1 MSQRALRQAGASS
14 APSAPRRR
22 PRPNAVNTPPPA
34 TTGEALAREARWLAD
49 TAAAFSLF
57 GLALEAPPAQAIA
70 QAERAPMWSPSRA
83 RKFPRMERRGVHIP
97 PRLAISLLPA
107 FDWIVI
113 ALAAEFAARWGYGA
127 GLGELALGQAGSL
140 IAAALSLKA
149 GLWLTE
155 TYRVAPAR
163 LRPERG
169 VGGLAL
175 GAILGLAVAT
185 FAAPDARTAGALA
198 ALLPFAAMLM
208 AGLHAAL
215 AVWIKAAHRRG
226 LFSETV
232 VVIGATEAAQRFI
245 ARAQRTGDV
254 RVVALAD
261 DRYARGGEAAAG
273 DVASLIAWAG
283 LPHVDRIVI
292 ALSHKAEARVR
303 DVIERLQASPNRVDL
318 LLDFDV
324 HSVHGV
330 AAEKLNGVAVACV
343 SGRPACRRR
352 ALVKRALDL
361 ALGTLLLTLLA
372 APMLGIALA
381 IKHDSK
387 GSVLF
392 RQRRHGFNN
401 RPFTLLK
408 FRSLEIGG
416 GGPTRVGAFLRRYGL
431 DELPQLINVLK
442 GEMSLVGPRPH
453 AVGMRTG
460 ARAPETI
467 VAAYAQRH
475 RVKPGITGWAQI
487 NGARGG
493 VKTPAALR
501 QRVKLD
507 LDYVAKASLWMDLGI
522 IARTPAAMWT
532 GGGAR

>member
-1 MSQRALRQAGASS
+1 MSQRALSQAGAKP
-14 APSAPRRR
+14 APPAPRRR
-22 PRPNAVNTPPPA
+22 PRPNVVKTPPASPDS
-34 TTGEALAREARWLAD
+34 ALQREARWLAD

-57 GLALEAPPAQAIA
+57 GLALEAPSATRLNLEHSP
-70 QAERAPMWSPSRA
+70 SPSRA
-83 RKFPRMERRGVHIP
+83 DAQQRKFPRLDRRGAHIP
-97 PRLAISLLPA
+97 PRLALGLAPA
-107 FDWIVI
+107 FDWIII

-127 GLGELALGQAGSL
+127 GLGDLTLGQAGSL
-140 IAAALSLKA
+140 IAAALSLKV

-169 VGGLAL
+169 IGGLAL
-175 GAILGLAVAT
+175 GAILGLGVAS
-185 FAAPDARTAGALA
+185 FAAPDARSAGALA
-198 ALLPFAAMLM
+198 AILPFAAMLM

-215 AVWIKAAHRRG
+215 AIWIAAAHRRG

-232 VVIGATEAAQRFI
+232 AVVGATEAAQRFI
-245 ARAQRTGDV
+245 ARAQRSGDV
-254 RVVALAD
+254 RIVALAD
-261 DRYARGGEAAAG
+261 DRGARAPDAIAG
-273 DVASLIAWAG
+273 DVASLIAWDG

-292 ALSHKAEARVR
+292 ALPHTAEARVR
-303 DVIERLQASPNRVDL
+303 DIIGKLQAAPNRVDL

-324 HSVHGV
+324 HHVRG
-330 AAEKLNGVAVACV
+330 AGAEKLNGVAVACV
-343 SGRPACRRR
+343 SGRPSCRRR
-352 ALVKRALDL
+352 ALVKRAQDFVLS
-361 ALGTLLLTLLA
+361 ALLVTLFA
-372 APMLGIALA
+372 APMLAIALA

-387 GSVLF
+387 GPILF
-392 RQRRHGFNN
+392 RQRRYGFNN

-460 ARAPETI
+460 ARAPEAI

-507 LDYVAKASLWMDLGI
+507 LDYVARASLWLDLTI
-522 IARTPAAMWT
+522 IARTPLAMWA
-532 GGGAR
+532 GARAR